1 MATESGLVASIG
13 FRHVI
18 EDGLSVLQNG
28 NLEPTRRAYVLD
40 DLTALLRGA
49 IKGSDLARQV
59 SLFVRS
65 DDRNAFEIF
74 SLLDRYL
81 GHGYDP
87 DWREKLPSAEKAFT
101 QLKENVE
108 VAPEARSE
116 AIALLTELLSSVK
129 RRNSVGIPE
138 QPEEITIFG

>member
-1 MATESGLVASIG
+1 MASESNLVASIG

-18 EDGLSVLQNG
+18 EDGLSVLQNDD
-28 NLEPTRRAYVLD
+28 LEPGRRAYVLE
-40 DLTALLRGA
+40 DLTTLLRGA
-49 IKGSDLARQV
+49 IKGCSLASQV

-87 DWREKLPSAEKAFT
+87 DWRDKLPLAEKAFT
-101 QLKENVE
+101 QLQENSDVSSD
-108 VAPEARSE
+108 ARSA

-129 RRNSVGIPE
+129 RRNSIGIPE
-138 QPEEITIFG
+138 QPEEIRIFG